1 MHVCMF
7 VYVPSPQHNGLCA
20 NSPPLHSTPLKRGA
34 NKAPQVIR
42 PSFQPIDVYTL
53 DTIFSVVVVSL
64 AHLHTRPISM
74 TKPRVTCDGPYFPV
88 GPGNYPLEDV
98 SNTRLF
104 PR

>member
-1 MHVCMF
+1 ML

-20 NSPPLHSTPLKRGA
+20 NSPPLKDGA

-42 PSFQPIDVYTL
+42 PSFQPIDGNTL

-88 GPGNYPLEDV
+88 GLGKYHLGRC
-98 SNTRLF
+98 SKTCLF
-104 PR
+104 PQ